1 MTVLPTY
8 PNQEGRL
15 FPVQNRTESF
25 WLSERDPLLQNAHT
39 TPELPRSAD
48 VVIVGSGLTG
58 AMMSYYMY
66 EHARKAGRDIKVV
79 MLEADEF
86 CGGATARNGESSLG
100 FLWQRI
106 IADILLLV
114 GGHCKPMTIFGYR
127 AEAAKHGPEIAN
139 QLLTFEAAA
148 LQQYA
153 AIVKREDI
161 DCDMHVT
168 RAFDVCFRKED
179 AEAGKKDYEA
189 RKAAWGEDMAKHDLR
204 VVEDPKELEALT
216 GVRGGYWGASY
227 PAGHLWP
234 YKLASACK
242 PYPPCL
248 S

>member
-1 MTVLPTY
+1 
-8 PNQEGRL
+8 
-15 FPVQNRTESF
+15 
-25 WLSERDPLLQNAHT
+25 
-39 TPELPRSAD
+39 
-48 VVIVGSGLTG
+48 
-58 AMMSYYMY
+58 
-66 EHARKAGRDIKVV
+66 
-79 MLEADEF
+79 
-86 CGGATARNGESSLG
+86 
-100 FLWQRI
+100 
-106 IADILLLV
+106 
-114 GGHCKPMTIFGYR
+114 MTIFGYR
-127 AEAAKHGPEIAN
+127 AEAAKHGPKIVN

-153 AIVKREDI
+153 AIVKKEDI

-248 S
+248 CVKMEPDKRYSNTHWPKPWSQLSNPYARSIS